1 MDGKLNLKTLRD
13 TLPRRSS
20 ALALKTEQQANIFAA
35 LGDPT
40 RLSLVANLIDGKPH
54 SISTLTAGRKVT
66 RQAITKHLTV
76 LENVGLV
83 SKIKDGRESLY
94 ELDPRPLESLQEY
107 LEVIASQW
115 DKTLQ
120 NLKAFVED

>member
-1 MDGKLNLKTLRD
+1 M
-13 TLPRRSS
+13 
-20 ALALKTEQQANIFAA
+20 FAA

-40 RLSLVANLIDGKPH
+40 RLSLVAKLIDRKLH
-54 SISTLTAGRKVT
+54 SISTLADGSKIS

-107 LEVIASQW
+107 LEIIASQW
-115 DKTLQ
+115 DKSLQ
-120 NLKAFVED
+120 NLKAFVEED